1 MYRSGQRRQYDL
13 EGVHRKLERIIL
25 MFSHIINFR
34 VQVHSP
40 LKAFI
45 SNHIL
50 CRCAS
55 FFSYR
60 IRKYAPAHFFFSVL
74 FSIKYIC
81 KGVELTRR
89 ALCCCQF
96 RDKHPTQFL
105 AVASSVKMMERG
117 RKTWQQKQ
125 KFDGGW
131 KQNRKKI
138 ERMRLKN
145 SSIIFAFI

>member
-1 MYRSGQRRQYDL
+1 MNQLCFRAGVALKSLLCFIKDKCMIRIINCINVQKRTEKRQYDL

-45 SNHIL
+45 SNHIP

-60 IRKYAPAHFFFSVL
+60 IRKYAPAHFFFFSVL

-89 ALCCCQF
+89 ALCCC
-96 RDKHPTQFL
+96 
-105 AVASSVKMMERG
+105 
-117 RKTWQQKQ
+117 
-125 KFDGGW
+125 
-131 KQNRKKI
+131 
-138 ERMRLKN
+138 
-145 SSIIFAFI
+145 